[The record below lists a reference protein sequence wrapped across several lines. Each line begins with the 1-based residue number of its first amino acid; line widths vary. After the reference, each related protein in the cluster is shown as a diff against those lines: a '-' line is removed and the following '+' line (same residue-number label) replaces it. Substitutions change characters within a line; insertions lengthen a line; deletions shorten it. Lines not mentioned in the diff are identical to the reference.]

1 MPIRRPILTRRL
13 LTALLAATAVPL
25 AQRRSLADSWP
36 SRPITLVVPFG
47 AGTASDTLARPMA
60 EALSRDLGQSVV
72 IENRAGAGGNIG
84 AGAVARAAGD
94 GYTFLLATTGQAATN
109 KLMYK
114 NLNYDS
120 DRDLAPVILVG
131 KLPVVIAAR
140 KSGKFASLKAMID
153 AAKAN
158 PGSLSIAFP
167 GNGTLGHITGLLF
180 AKTAGITFNQVQYTG
195 STKIIGDLLG
205 GHIDAAMD
213 SIGGYMPNI
222 ESGDVAALA
231 IASTTRF
238 APLADVPTVAEAG
251 MPGFEA
257 SVWYAV
263 LAPKDTPP
271 AVLARMNRAIAAYL
285 ATADASAFYRRL
297 GVEAGGGSPADLK
310 AFIARE
316 QAKWAPVIAGNN
328 IQF

>member
-1 MPIRRPILTRRL
+1 M
-13 LTALLAATAVPL
+13 
-25 AQRRSLADSWP
+25 
-36 SRPITLVVPFG
+36 
-47 AGTASDTLARPMA
+47 
-60 EALSRDLGQSVV
+60 
-72 IENRAGAGGNIG
+72 
-84 AGAVARAAGD
+84 AGD

-213 SIGGYMPNI
+213 LIGGACRT
-222 ESGDVAALA
+222 SKAAT
-231 IASTTRF
+231 SQ
-238 APLADVPTVAEAG
+238 PLRLRPPRDLRRLPMFQRSPEAG